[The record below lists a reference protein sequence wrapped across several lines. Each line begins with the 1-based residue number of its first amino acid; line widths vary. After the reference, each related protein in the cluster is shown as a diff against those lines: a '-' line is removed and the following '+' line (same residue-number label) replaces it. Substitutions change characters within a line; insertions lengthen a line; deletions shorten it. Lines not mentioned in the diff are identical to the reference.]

1 MPFPGP
7 KVSFSSPDEAGS
19 LCGEQFWGRAV
30 RASCGS
36 NEPQDASYFLGK
48 VRGRTHY
55 PVREGNFHADPSRNM
70 VPTTML

>member
-1 MPFPGP
+1 VPSPGP
-7 KVSFSSPDEAGS
+7 KVSFLSPDEAGS

-36 NEPQDASYFLGK
+36 NEPRDASYFWAKLEA
-48 VRGRTHY
+48 VSIY